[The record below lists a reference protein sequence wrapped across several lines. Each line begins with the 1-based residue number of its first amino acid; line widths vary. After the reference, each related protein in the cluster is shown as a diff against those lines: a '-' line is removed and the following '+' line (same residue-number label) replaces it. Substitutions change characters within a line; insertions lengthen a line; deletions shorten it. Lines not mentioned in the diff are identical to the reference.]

1 MTAADVSSQDDSIP
15 RIMSDFS
22 VIVCKV
28 NKKRGKLDI
37 LRWVF
42 LMAGLE
48 GIYRMAKL
56 TRIVALSWKVRAWV
70 SLSEKYLIL

>member
-28 NKKRGKLDI
+28 NKKRGKLAI
-37 LRWVF
+37 LRRVF

-56 TRIVALSWKVRAWV
+56 TCIWALSWKVRAWV
-70 SLSEKYLIL
+70 SMSEKYLIL

>member
-28 NKKRGKLDI
+28 NKKRGKLVI
-37 LRWVF
+37 LRRVF

-48 GIYRMAKL
+48 GIYRMTKL
-56 TRIVALSWKVRAWV
+56 THIVALSWKVRAWV

>member
-1 MTAADVSSQDDSIP
+1 MTAADVSSQYDSIP

-48 GIYRMAKL
+48 GIYRMVKL
-56 TRIVALSWKVRAWV
+56 TCIWALSWKVRAWG

>member
-1 MTAADVSSQDDSIP
+1 MTAAEVSSQDDSIP

-28 NKKRGKLDI
+28 NKKQGKLVI

-42 LMAGLE
+42 LMAGRE
-48 GIYRMAKL
+48 VIYRMAKL
-56 TRIVALSWKVRAWV
+56 TCIWALSWKARAWG

>member
-28 NKKRGKLDI
+28 NKKQGKLVI
-37 LRWVF
+37 LRRVF
-42 LMAGLE
+42 LMAGWE
-48 GIYRMAKL
+48 VIYRIAKL
-56 TRIVALSWKVRAWV
+56 TCIWALSWKVRAWG

>member
-22 VIVCKV
+22 VIVRKV
-28 NKKRGKLDI
+28 NKKRWKLDI

-42 LMAGLE
+42 LMAGRE

-56 TRIVALSWKVRAWV
+56 THIVALSWKVRAWV

>member
-28 NKKRGKLDI
+28 NKKQGKLVI
-37 LRWVF
+37 LRRVF
-42 LMAGLE
+42 LMAGRE
-48 GIYRMAKL
+48 GICRMAKL
-56 TRIVALSWKVRAWV
+56 TCIWVLSWKVRAWV

>member
-1 MTAADVSSQDDSIP
+1 M
-15 RIMSDFS
+15 
-22 VIVCKV
+22 
-28 NKKRGKLDI
+28 
-37 LRWVF
+37 VF

-56 TRIVALSWKVRAWV
+56 THIVALSWKVRAWV